1 MAKVKRKK
9 VDVGIIVKIIFLLL
23 AIVLLLGAFFAIKSL
38 SNNFKDD
45 IKTFYVV
52 LDNKTITSDV
62 GNLSLFD
69 KEIQVHN
76 LTGGGFTY
84 EIVSNKSR
92 TFDFEVGGTKYSFA
106 DKEVYTSAFDIKATD
121 NGLVIADTDMET
133 VIHKMYGEGEIK
145 FLTSMSNDVCYFTL
159 IIRNLKDS
167 DNQINLSFFINVN
180 TRVTDVTLDKTQIIF

>member
-9 VDVGIIVKIIFLLL
+9 HNVGIIVKIVFLLL
-23 AIVLLLGAFFAIKSL
+23 AIILLFGAFFAIKSL

-62 GNLSLFD
+62 GNLSLLD
-69 KEIQVHN
+69 KEIQVYN

-92 TFDFEVGGTKYSFA
+92 TFDFELGDTKYSFA

-121 NGLVIADTDMET
+121 NALVIADTDMET
-133 VIHKMYGEGEIK
+133 IIHKMYGDGEIK
-145 FLTSMSNDVCYFTL
+145 YLTPMYNDVCYFTL
-159 IIRNLKDS
+159 VIRSSADS
-167 DNQINLSFFINVN
+167 ATQIKLSFFTPPHSADIE
-180 TRVTDVTLDKTQIIF
+180 LDKTQIIF